1 MEKRK
6 GIDARLH
13 LNLERFRR
21 SRNIALEQ
29 VSETTK
35 ISSRFLRAIEAE
47 EFDKLP
53 GGIFNTNYLKQYAA
67 AIGFEP
73 SQLLAYY
80 DIKMGLKETVGAG
93 DVKPAR
99 WSFSW

>member
-6 GIDARLH
+6 GIDAKLH

-29 VSETTK
+29 ISESTK

-53 GGIFNTNYLKQYAA
+53 GGVFNINYLRQYAA

-80 DIKMGLKETVGAG
+80 NVKMGLQETVAAG
-93 DVKPAR
+93 NVKPTR